1 MDSRTG
7 ARCAAGITSL
17 ECSEQK
23 PQDTE
28 PKEIQREPRK
38 DNLMSF
44 NFNEPGALEY
54 INPEQVAGQLLIV
67 WPIQHVNPAP
77 PTKFSR
83 PDKVDDAIAVDV
95 VTLDQM
101 DENGKPKIFRSQL
114 WRQSRL
120 IQSFRQAV
128 GQGPLLGTI
137 GKGTAT
143 MGNPPWIFI
152 SLTHEAKAVERA
164 NAWGQANPDFK
175 PSEPREYVVPPPQQ
189 QAPQQGYGQ
198 QYGQQP
204 YGQQP
209 QGGYYQEQQQSAHH
223 GAPEA
228 MPQWAQSQQAPQHQ
242 TPPLPPQPAGP
253 QQQSILQRLAQQHQN
268 PNHPVLDDE
277 AARRQYGY

>member
-1 MDSRTG
+1 
-7 ARCAAGITSL
+7 
-17 ECSEQK
+17 
-23 PQDTE
+23 
-28 PKEIQREPRK
+28 
-38 DNLMSF
+38 MSF

-54 INPEQVAGQLLIV
+54 INPENVAGQLLIV

-95 VTLDQM
+95 VTLDQV

-152 SLTHEAKAVERA
+152 SLTQEAEAVQRA

-189 QAPQQGYGQ
+189 QGPPPGYGQQQQQQWNGHQQQYGQQGYGQ
-198 QYGQQP
+198 QAH
-204 YGQQP
+204 GQQP
-209 QGGYYQEQQQSAHH
+209 QGGYYQEQQPAHH
-223 GAPEA
+223 GVPEA
-228 MPQWAQSQQAPQHQ
+228 MPQWAQPQQQQQPQ
-242 TPPLPPQPAGP
+242 TPPLPPQQANL

-268 PNHPVLDDE
+268 PNHPVLDED
-277 AARRQYGY
+277 AAKRQYGY